1 VEGRQGKWSIKEVS
15 ETKAKR
21 APRPPFITSTLQQAA
36 STRLSFSPKRT
47 MILAQKLY
55 EAGLITYMR
64 TDSTVL
70 ADAARALAARIIE
83 KEYGQEALA
92 ARTYTKK
99 IKNAQEAHEAIR
111 PTDLTRASAGA
122 TPEQRKLYE
131 LIRQRTLASQM
142 VDAEI
147 LRTKIV
153 AGMQSIPDFAAHGNR
168 ILSPG
173 WLRADPA
180 ARGEEV
186 ELPQV
191 TQGEALTLF
200 DIASEEK
207 QTEPPARWSEAGL
220 VKELEKRGIGRPSTY
235 ASIIETLLERGY
247 TEKEGRSL
255 RVTDTG
261 DAVSAFLEKH
271 FGDYISDS
279 FTAGMENN
287 LDDIANGEK
296 EYEKTLRNFYHPFS
310 VEIKK
315 QTKTAEKITTLGA
328 APLGMTCPLCS
339 SKMEKKLSR
348 IGAFY
353 SCVRFPDCKG
363 ARQLD
368 GSVVE
373 EKKPDVPIGNNPQTG
388 EPIFVKVGRFGPY
401 VQQGEKVKGGNKP
414 TMASIPKDIDPK
426 SVTIIIALKLLS
438 LPRALGI
445 HPDTGKEITASR
457 GRFGPYVVH
466 DGDFRSLKSPDTPY
480 DITLARAL
488 EILRE
493 PKRARHSKRVPPQ

>member
-1 VEGRQGKWSIKEVS
+1 
-15 ETKAKR
+15 
-21 APRPPFITSTLQQAA
+21 
-36 STRLSFSPKRT
+36 
-47 MILAQKLY
+47 
-55 EAGLITYMR
+55 
-64 TDSTVL
+64 
-70 ADAARALAARIIE
+70 
-83 KEYGQEALA
+83 
-92 ARTYTKK
+92 
-99 IKNAQEAHEAIR
+99 
-111 PTDLTRASAGA
+111 
-122 TPEQRKLYE
+122 
-131 LIRQRTLASQM
+131 
-142 VDAEI
+142 
-147 LRTKIV
+147 
-153 AGMQSIPDFAAHGNR
+153 
-168 ILSPG
+168 
-173 WLRADPA
+173 
-180 ARGEEV
+180 
-186 ELPQV
+186 
-191 TQGEALTLF
+191 
-200 DIASEEK
+200 
-207 QTEPPARWSEAGL
+207 
-220 VKELEKRGIGRPSTY
+220 
-235 ASIIETLLERGY
+235 
-247 TEKEGRSL
+247 
-255 RVTDTG
+255 
-261 DAVSAFLEKH
+261 
-271 FGDYISDS
+271 
-279 FTAGMENN
+279 
-287 LDDIANGEK
+287 
-296 EYEKTLRNFYHPFS
+296 
-310 VEIKK
+310 
-315 QTKTAEKITTLGA
+315 
-328 APLGMTCPLCS
+328 
-339 SKMEKKLSR
+339 MEKKLSR